1 VSKSVSPELAPSER
15 PSIVLIGPSGAGKST
30 MAPLLADRLGLRSV
44 DLDDLRA
51 GYYPEFGYDEALAEQ
66 FFTAGALR
74 GLTAYWKPFELCS
87 VQRAACSVQ
96 RAMAE
101 FGTGHVIAFGAGQS
115 VYDDPADRAAA
126 RLALAGAGAVVLVQ
140 PTADEAGSAAVLGVR
155 IRQAADGVPAWVVDR
170 FDELNQDYVN
180 HPSSREL
187 ATCVVLTG
195 TRDPDRAADLV
206 VERLGA
212 LRG

>member
-1 VSKSVSPELAPSER
+1 MSESVSPELAPSER

-66 FFTAGALR
+66 FFTAGDLR
-74 GLTAYWKPFELCS
+74 GLTAYWKPFEL
-87 VQRAACSVQ
+87 RSVQ

>member
-1 VSKSVSPELAPSER
+1 VSESVSPELAPSER

-66 FFTAGALR
+66 FFTAGDLR
-74 GLTAYWKPFELCS
+74 GLTAYWKPFEL
-87 VQRAACSVQ
+87 RSVQ

>member
-1 VSKSVSPELAPSER
+1 MSKSVSPELAPSER

-74 GLTAYWKPFELCS
+74 GLTAYWKPFEL
-87 VQRAACSVQ
+87 RSVQ

-155 IRQAADGVPAWVVDR
+155 IRQAADGVPAWVVGR